1 MSALVWIFLTALA
14 AAAAAGTWLNAHT
27 HDDERHDR

>member
-1 MSALVWIFLTALA
+1 MSAVVWIFLTALA
-14 AAAAAGTWLNAHT
+14 AAAAAGTWLNART

>member
-1 MSALVWIFLTALA
+1 MSAVVWIFLAAAA

-27 HDDERHDR
+27 HYNERHDR